1 MSDSDSVDESKI
13 PSREECE
20 NRCQKFAEITGT
32 DSALAMFYLQDR
44 DWELDKSVN
53 AYFEETGENIG
64 SAPLKKKIKIDGLS
78 FSGSPNGNHS
88 SSSTSPVIKTE
99 WSPDINDPQPNRIKL
114 MSWNIDG
121 LCEKAK
127 VKRTQTVGDIINKEN
142 PHAVFLQEVVSETL
156 EVLTTKCPT
165 YHIIEAANQEYFT
178 AVMLKVG
185 VAEMKEST
193 VIPFTSSLMLRTLQ
207 KIECTIKGVRFL
219 LMTSHLEST
228 KDHASERKQQLKI
241 ALQHMVSA
249 KSDQTVIFGGDLNLR
264 DKELQELKGLP
275 EGVSDMWQV
284 TGSRKEAEFTWDM
297 TRNTN
302 LEWAGKFK
310 PRCRFDRIYTR
321 HCKPKSV
328 IVPKYFELVGLEKIP
343 SCGLFPSDHWGLLA
357 HYDKIEK

>member
-1 MSDSDSVDESKI
+1 MI
-13 PSREECE
+13 NE
-20 NRCQKFAEITGT
+20 NDFMIIT
-32 DSALAMFYLQDR
+32 LNIVLLPWFK
-44 DWELDKSVN
+44 KSVN

-78 FSGSPNGNHS
+78 FSGSPKSNHS

-99 WSPDINDPQPNRIKL
+99 WNPDINDPQPNRIKL

-127 VKRTQTVGDIINKEN
+127 VKRTQTVCDIINKEN

-178 AVMLKVG
+178 AVMLK
-185 VAEMKEST
+185 
-193 VIPFTSSLMLRTLQ
+193 
-207 KIECTIKGVRFL
+207 CTIKGVRFL

-241 ALQHMVSA
+241 ALEHMVSA
-249 KSDQTVIFGGDLNLR
+249 NSDQTVIFGGDLNLR

-275 EGVSDMWQV
+275 EGVFDMWQV

-297 TRNTN
+297 MRNTN
-302 LEWAGKFK
+302 LEWAGRFK

-343 SCGLFPSDHWGLLA
+343 SCGLFLVTIGAFWLILIKLRNKLMYIVFHVAVFNWSS
-357 HYDKIEK
+357 IT

>member
-78 FSGSPNGNHS
+78 FSGSPKSNHS

-99 WSPDINDPQPNRIKL
+99 WNPDINDPQPNRIKL

-127 VKRTQTVGDIINKEN
+127 VKRTQTVCDIINKEN

-193 VIPFTSSLMLRTLQ
+193 IIPFTSSLMLRTLQ
-207 KIECTIKGVRFL
+207 KIECTIKG
-219 LMTSHLEST
+219 
-228 KDHASERKQQLKI
+228 RKQQLKI

-275 EGVSDMWQV
+275 EGVFDMWQV

-297 TRNTN
+297 MRNTN
-302 LEWAGKFK
+302 LEWAGRFK

-357 HYDKIEK
+357 HFDKMEK